1 MLEPYRSL
9 LFPFQLAIYV
19 LDHVVVRN
27 QRETAFVAV
36 ETHQGFSRRIKSFIK
51 ATHTLV
57 WPSTIFMYLTD
68 YREES
73 LEDVIRKLEP
83 SLFERVTGLT
93 IDDFDLLLRVG
104 VFNRAQMND
113 AILKFRRYEDA
124 SLAYTGVNRH
134 ASDTRIGLMD
144 STVPIE
150 ALVDREKG

>member
-1 MLEPYRSL
+1 MK
-9 LFPFQLAIYV
+9 FA
-19 LDHVVVRN
+19 
-27 QRETAFVAV
+27 T
-36 ETHQGFSRRIKSFIK
+36 RI
-51 ATHTLV
+51 
-57 WPSTIFMYLTD
+57 PIFMYLTD

-93 IDDFDLLLRVG
+93 IDYFDLLLRIG

-134 ASDTRIGLMD
+134 GDAKKIGLFD
-144 STVPIE
+144 STLSTETIVS
-150 ALVDREKG
+150 AKL

>member
-1 MLEPYRSL
+1 MKREIGDDNNQKKKKELTAEEKEYRSK
-9 LFPFQLAIYV
+9 
-19 LDHVVVRN
+19 R
-27 QRETAFVAV
+27 REVQEKLMKFAT
-36 ETHQGFSRRIKSFIK
+36 RI
-51 ATHTLV
+51 
-57 WPSTIFMYLTD
+57 PIFMYLTD

-83 SLFERVTGLT
+83 KLFERVTGLT

-124 SLAYTGVNRH
+124 SLEYTGVNRH

-150 ALVDREKG
+150 AMLEH